1 MHTETVQAVDRVEP
15 RTPQLD
21 PLGGSI
27 DSPPRGDTSGVLGS
41 RLSGYLAGMDAEMFT
56 PTLDWGN
63 ELWTS
68 LVWIARGWAI
78 AVVCTLVVLVLIYR
92 FTTWGRQFWRITGE
106 YFKGPESV
114 KVWLWLAALLLSVIA
129 GVRIS
134 VLLSFQGNDMMTSFQ
149 VIAGAGG
156 NEAVKDSGVHGF
168 WVSLGI
174 FCILAAVYMA
184 RILVDMFMVQ
194 RFMLAWRVWLTD
206 RLTGDWLDGKAYY
219 RARFIDD
226 TIDNPD
232 QRIQSDI
239 DIFTAGNGPL
249 PNVPYYGSTNLL
261 LFGAINATA
270 SMVSF
275 TAILWNLSGTLAVPV
290 VGVEI
295 PRAMFWVGLGY
306 VLFASII
313 AFWIGRPIIWLSFN
327 NEKFN
332 AAFRYALVRLRDA
345 SEAVGFY
352 RGEVA
357 ERAQLRQLF
366 SPIVTNYKRYL
377 NRSIAFNGW
386 NWSMSQV
393 IVPLPYVLQFPRFVA
408 GEIRLGDLTQSAS
421 AFSNIQDGL
430 SFFRNAYDL
439 FAGYRA
445 AIIRL
450 HGLVVANEEGRA
462 LPEVTTMPC
471 VDGTVQLDDVEVR
484 TPDGKQL
491 IKPLDMRLEIGDT
504 LVITGPSGSGK
515 TTLLRSL
522 AELWPYTSGTLTRP
536 CGPNETMFLSQLPYV
551 PLGDL
556 RAVVT
561 YPGEEGTIDDET
573 LRRMLQKVALPHLIP
588 RLDEVQDWA
597 KVLSPG
603 EQQRIAFARVL
614 LIKPKAVF
622 LDEAT
627 SALDEGLEF
636 MLYQL
641 VRTELPDT
649 ILVSVSHRTTVE
661 QHHTHELELLGDGE
675 WRLGRVEGE
684 EPVPV

>member
-1 MHTETVQAVDRVEP
+1 MET
-15 RTPQLD
+15 
-21 PLGGSI
+21 
-27 DSPPRGDTSGVLGS
+27 
-41 RLSGYLAGMDAEMFT
+41 FT

-63 ELWTS
+63 ELLTS
-68 LVWIARGWAI
+68 LVWIAKGWAI
-78 AVVCTLVVLVLIYR
+78 AAVCTLIVLVLIYR
-92 FTTWGRQFWRITGE
+92 FTTWGRQFWRVTGD
-106 YFKGPESV
+106 YFTGPDSV
-114 KVWLWLAALLLSVIA
+114 KVWLSLAGILLLVIA
-129 GVRIS
+129 GVRLQ
-134 VLLSFQGNDMMTSFQ
+134 VLLTFQGNDMLTAMQ
-149 VIAGAGG
+149 LVAEGNRAGD
-156 NEAVKDSGVHGF
+156 EALKGSGVHGF
-168 WVSLGI
+168 WMSIVI
-174 FCILAAVYMA
+174 FSILAALSLA
-184 RILVDMFMVQ
+184 RLLLDLFVLQ
-194 RFMLAWRVWLTD
+194 RFTLAWRAWLTD

-239 DIFTAGNGPL
+239 DIFTALYGPI
-249 PNVPYYGSTNLL
+249 PNVPYQYTAQHL
-261 LFGAINATA
+261 LFGAIEAVA

-275 TAILWNLSGTLAVPV
+275 TAILWNLSGPLGI
-290 VGVEI
+290 VGFEI
-295 PRAMFWVGLGY
+295 PRALFWVGLVY
-306 VLFASII
+306 VLFATVI
-313 AFWIGRPIIWLSFN
+313 AFWIGKPIIWLSFN

-345 SEAVGFY
+345 AEAVAFY
-352 RGEVA
+352 RGEAA
-357 ERAQLRQLF
+357 ERMELRRRF
-366 SPIVTNYKRYL
+366 APIVTNYKRYL
-377 NRSIAFNGW
+377 ARSIGFNGW
-386 NWSMSQV
+386 NWSLSQI
-393 IVPLPYVLQFPRFVA
+393 IVVLPHVLQFPRFA
-408 GEIRLGDLTQSAS
+408 SGEITLGALNQSAS
-421 AFSNIQDGL
+421 AFGQIQNGL

-439 FAGYRA
+439 FASYRA

-462 LPEVTTMPC
+462 LPEVTTTPC

-522 AELWPYTSGTLTRP
+522 AELWPFTSGTLTRP

-561 YPGEEGTIDDET
+561 YPSKEGTIDDET
-573 LRRMLQKVALPHLIP
+573 LQGMLLTVALPHLVS

-603 EQQRIAFARVL
+603 EQQRIAFARIL
-614 LIKPKAVF
+614 LTKPKVVF

-636 MLYQL
+636 LLYQL

-661 QHHTHELELLGDGE
+661 QHHTHELKLVGDGE
-675 WRLGRVEGE
+675 WRLGRVEGD
-684 EPVPV
+684 EPEPALV